1 MLPYQQQAGFL
12 TFSSSSAAAFPRD
25 KALSDRRADARP
37 GRRLPFHSD
46 EIVRDLHPL
55 PFYPFLRG
63 TAQKGTCCRIQF
75 YGGKY
80 NTKRG
85 ETQEGRTKRGHFYYK
100 EKHSLKGIDIV
111 LVFSYNCLW

>member
-1 MLPYQQQAGFL
+1 MQKHPGGRLPY
-12 TFSSSSAAAFPRD
+12 
-25 KALSDRRADARP
+25 
-37 GRRLPFHSD
+37 HSD

-55 PFYPFLRG
+55 PFYPFLRK

-85 ETQEGRTKRGHFYYK
+85 ETQEGRTKRRHFYYK

-111 LVFSYNCLW
+111 LVFSYNCLR